1 MVLSGGKVKRY
12 QYKDYDHYI
21 KSQRAGYD
29 RKKTRCWANEENIA
43 AICDFLKL
51 RAENS
56 GTNGERYKAEYGLCH
71 GTRAGY
77 EQKWFKR
84 HLKKCASVIGT
95 EIGDSDAEDTYQRD
109 FNNEYSDFLAVFDF
123 LYSNAFDHAFSPDK
137 TISVWARQVKIGG
150 VVIIEW
156 DERNEHT
163 GKVDGTISK
172 RDPLSMTLAE
182 LETNIPQWCP
192 ELYHIATIDMPV
204 VTFGYRKA
212 VVFERVEI

>member
-1 MVLSGGKVKRY
+1 MKKFE
-12 QYKDYDHYI
+12 YKDYNHYVQ
-21 KSQRAGYD
+21 SQRAGYD

-77 EQKWFKR
+77 EQKWFMR
-84 HLKKCASVIGT
+84 HLKKNSSVIGT
-95 EIGDSDAEDTYQRD
+95 EIGDTDAENTFQRD

-137 TISVWARQVKIGG
+137 TIAVWARQVKIGG

-163 GKVDGTISK
+163 GTVSK
-172 RDPLSMTLAE
+172 SVNTTDPVSMTLAE